1 VQVVARPWPAAQSVR
16 CGEVLQGAPMR
27 VGGCTGQG
35 VRGGGSPTRP
45 GVDGVA
51 EHGSG
56 GDDSARNPVSS
67 DVLGGQ

>member
-1 VQVVARPWPAAQSVR
+1 V
-16 CGEVLQGAPMR
+16 R

-51 EHGSG
+51 EHGLG